1 MNITEVVKNLIR
13 FIFALSPYYWVDHY
27 YKQREKNYHPESSEW
42 QALRDKRLF
51 LSEFYIVSWLFLS
64 AGLLVSTFF
73 YHLPGW
79 IAVLALFRILGII
92 NKEIGVILF
101 GICKITEGAAISATG
116 RVIVLAIVNYIT
128 AMLLFST
135 VYQIIGVFEEVPDY
149 LLGGLHLIGFIE
161 AVNIHFT
168 LSGPFD
174 PANVTTWLL
183 VSAQGMFCFAFGT
196 IVLSL
201 FVSLLNV
208 KPLKA

>member
-1 MNITEVVKNLIR
+1 MNITETVKNLIR
-13 FIFALSPYYWVDHY
+13 FVYALSPYYWVDRHF
-27 YKQREKNYHPESSEW
+27 KQLEFNYLPNSIEW
-42 QALRDKRLF
+42 QALRDKRLNMSEMYVVGWLL
-51 LSEFYIVSWLFLS
+51 LSG
-64 AGLLVSTFF
+64 ALLVSTFF
-73 YHLPGW
+73 FHLPVW
-79 IAVLALFRILGII
+79 IAVLAMFRILGII
-92 NKEIGVILF
+92 NKEVGVILF
-101 GICKITEGAAISATG
+101 GICKITEGPAISATG
-116 RVIVLAIVNYIT
+116 RVIVLAIINYFT

-183 VSAQGMFCFAFGT
+183 VSVQGMFCFAFGT

-208 KPLKA
+208 KPLKS